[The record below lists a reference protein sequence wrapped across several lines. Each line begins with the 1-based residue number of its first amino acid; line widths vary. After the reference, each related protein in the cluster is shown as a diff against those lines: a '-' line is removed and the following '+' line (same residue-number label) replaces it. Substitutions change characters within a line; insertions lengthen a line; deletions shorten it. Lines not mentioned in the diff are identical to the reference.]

1 MPRADAQS
9 LVDAVLGESLDKIV
23 AEEHEALAAWAETV
37 IEQALS
43 SGPEDGPA
51 LVPGGPTASA
61 LAQSSGGNRANK
73 AEVLVFMS
81 LSVPEPSWRQWS
93 REAARIG
100 APMVLR
106 GVAEGGLTATVNRIA
121 ARHAEDGAGAG
132 IDPRLFRLFRIG
144 SVPAVA
150 VIPGGVPA
158 CTTPGCSSDPPP
170 PHDLVTGNIGLD
182 GALEAIVTGRRPGSG
197 NGHQAIGRAERR
209 NALKNRLRTR
219 RPRDVSWAL
228 LLACWLLGGL
238 AVAQEQNQAAKAA
251 AQAVGSVGQAAARAV
266 ARDASQPLNV
276 PGFEGTDLAEADH
289 TATGMD
295 AAARRALA
303 DPNDAGWCGGP
314 CGGRRDAVASGCL
327 PVRDRSGNPARRHR
341 TKHAKRSGVAGR

>member
-1 MPRADAQS
+1 MNKTQIITTAAMCCAWCVSAIGQQSTPDVERTDAEADAQA
-9 LVDAVLGESLDKIV
+9 LVDAVLGESVNDML
-23 AEEHEALAAWAETV
+23 AEEHEALAAWAQTV

-43 SGPEDGPA
+43 SSSEPGPA

-61 LAQSSGGNRANK
+61 VAQSFGGNRANT

-182 GALEAIVTGRRPGSG
+182 GALEAIATEGGPGRDT
-197 NGHQAIGRAERR
+197 AIRQ
-209 NALKNRLRTR
+209 
-219 RPRDVSWAL
+219 
-228 LLACWLLGGL
+228 L
-238 AVAQEQNQAAKAA
+238 AVLRGE
-251 AQAVGSVGQAAARAV
+251 
-266 ARDASQPLNV
+266 
-276 PGFEGTDLAEADH
+276 TH
-289 TATGMD
+289 
-295 AAARRALA
+295 
-303 DPNDAGWCGGP
+303 
-314 CGGRRDAVASGCL
+314 
-327 PVRDRSGNPARRHR
+327 
-341 TKHAKRSGVAGR
+341 

>member
-1 MPRADAQS
+1 MNKTPIITTAAMCCAWCVSAIGQQSTPDVERTDAEADAQA
-9 LVDAVLGESLDKIV
+9 LVDAVLGESVNDML
-23 AEEHEALAAWAETV
+23 AEEHEALAAWAQTV

-43 SGPEDGPA
+43 SSSEPGPA

-61 LAQSSGGNRANK
+61 VARSFGGNRANT

-182 GALEAIVTGRRPGSG
+182 GALEAIATEGGPGRDT
-197 NGHQAIGRAERR
+197 AIRQ
-209 NALKNRLRTR
+209 
-219 RPRDVSWAL
+219 
-228 LLACWLLGGL
+228 L
-238 AVAQEQNQAAKAA
+238 AVLRGE
-251 AQAVGSVGQAAARAV
+251 
-266 ARDASQPLNV
+266 
-276 PGFEGTDLAEADH
+276 TH
-289 TATGMD
+289 
-295 AAARRALA
+295 
-303 DPNDAGWCGGP
+303 
-314 CGGRRDAVASGCL
+314 
-327 PVRDRSGNPARRHR
+327 
-341 TKHAKRSGVAGR
+341 

>member
-1 MPRADAQS
+1 MNKTQIITTAAMCCAWCVPAIGQQSTPDVERTDAEADAQS

-61 LAQSSGGNRANK
+61 LAQSFAGKRANT

-182 GALEAIVTGRRPGSG
+182 GALEAIATEGGPGRDT
-197 NGHQAIGRAERR
+197 AGRH
-209 NALKNRLRTR
+209 
-219 RPRDVSWAL
+219 
-228 LLACWLLGGL
+228 L
-238 AVAQEQNQAAKAA
+238 AVLRGE
-251 AQAVGSVGQAAARAV
+251 
-266 ARDASQPLNV
+266 
-276 PGFEGTDLAEADH
+276 TH
-289 TATGMD
+289 
-295 AAARRALA
+295 
-303 DPNDAGWCGGP
+303 
-314 CGGRRDAVASGCL
+314 
-327 PVRDRSGNPARRHR
+327 
-341 TKHAKRSGVAGR
+341 

>member
-1 MPRADAQS
+1 MNKTPIITTAAMCCAWCVSAIGQQSSPDLERTDAEADAQA

-23 AEEHEALAAWAETV
+23 AEEHEELAAWAQTV

-43 SGPEDGPA
+43 SGPEAGPA

-61 LAQSSGGNRANK
+61 VAQSFGGDRANT

-182 GALEAIVTGRRPGSG
+182 GALEAIATEGGPGRDT
-197 NGHQAIGRAERR
+197 AIRQ
-209 NALKNRLRTR
+209 
-219 RPRDVSWAL
+219 
-228 LLACWLLGGL
+228 L
-238 AVAQEQNQAAKAA
+238 AVLRGE
-251 AQAVGSVGQAAARAV
+251 
-266 ARDASQPLNV
+266 
-276 PGFEGTDLAEADH
+276 TH
-289 TATGMD
+289 
-295 AAARRALA
+295 
-303 DPNDAGWCGGP
+303 
-314 CGGRRDAVASGCL
+314 
-327 PVRDRSGNPARRHR
+327 
-341 TKHAKRSGVAGR
+341 

>member
-1 MPRADAQS
+1 MSGLKLKIPVLVMSACSLAAMGQTPPLVPVSGDAEADAQT

-23 AEEHEALAAWAETV
+23 AEEHEALAVWAQTV

-43 SGPEDGPA
+43 SGPEDGAA
-51 LVPGGPTASA
+51 LVPGGPTAPA
-61 LAQSSGGNRANK
+61 VAQSFGGNRANT

-93 REAARIG
+93 REAATIG

-121 ARHAEDGAGAG
+121 ARHAEDSASAG

-182 GALEAIVTGRRPGSG
+182 GALEAIATEGGPGRDT
-197 NGHQAIGRAERR
+197 AIRQ
-209 NALKNRLRTR
+209 
-219 RPRDVSWAL
+219 
-228 LLACWLLGGL
+228 L
-238 AVAQEQNQAAKAA
+238 AVLRGE
-251 AQAVGSVGQAAARAV
+251 
-266 ARDASQPLNV
+266 
-276 PGFEGTDLAEADH
+276 TH
-289 TATGMD
+289 
-295 AAARRALA
+295 
-303 DPNDAGWCGGP
+303 
-314 CGGRRDAVASGCL
+314 
-327 PVRDRSGNPARRHR
+327 
-341 TKHAKRSGVAGR
+341 

>member
-1 MPRADAQS
+1 MNKPQIITTAAMCCAWCVPAIGQQSTPDVERTDAEADAQA
-9 LVDAVLGESLDKIV
+9 LVDAVLGESLDKIL
-23 AEEHEALAAWAETV
+23 AEEHEALADWAQTV

-43 SGPEDGPA
+43 SGPEAGPA
-51 LVPGGPTASA
+51 LVPGGPTPSA
-61 LAQSSGGNRANK
+61 LAQGFAGNRANT

-150 VIPGGVPA
+150 VIPGGVRA

-182 GALEAIVTGRRPGSG
+182 GALEAIATEGGPGRDT
-197 NGHQAIGRAERR
+197 AIRQ
-209 NALKNRLRTR
+209 
-219 RPRDVSWAL
+219 
-228 LLACWLLGGL
+228 L
-238 AVAQEQNQAAKAA
+238 AVLRGE
-251 AQAVGSVGQAAARAV
+251 
-266 ARDASQPLNV
+266 
-276 PGFEGTDLAEADH
+276 TH
-289 TATGMD
+289 
-295 AAARRALA
+295 
-303 DPNDAGWCGGP
+303 
-314 CGGRRDAVASGCL
+314 
-327 PVRDRSGNPARRHR
+327 
-341 TKHAKRSGVAGR
+341 

>member
-1 MPRADAQS
+1 MSGLKLKIPALVISTCSLAAMAQTPPLVPASGDAEADAQA

-23 AEEHEALAAWAETV
+23 AEEHEALAAWAQKV

-43 SGPEDGPA
+43 SGPEAGPA

-61 LAQSSGGNRANK
+61 VAQSFGGNRANT

-182 GALEAIVTGRRPGSG
+182 GALEAIAKEGGPGRDT
-197 NGHQAIGRAERR
+197 AIRQ
-209 NALKNRLRTR
+209 
-219 RPRDVSWAL
+219 
-228 LLACWLLGGL
+228 L
-238 AVAQEQNQAAKAA
+238 AVLRGE
-251 AQAVGSVGQAAARAV
+251 
-266 ARDASQPLNV
+266 
-276 PGFEGTDLAEADH
+276 TH
-289 TATGMD
+289 
-295 AAARRALA
+295 
-303 DPNDAGWCGGP
+303 
-314 CGGRRDAVASGCL
+314 
-327 PVRDRSGNPARRHR
+327 
-341 TKHAKRSGVAGR
+341 

>member
-1 MPRADAQS
+1 MNKTPINTTTAMVCAWCVSAIGQQSTLDLERTDAEADAQA
-9 LVDAVLGESLDKIV
+9 LVDAVLGESLNKIV
-23 AEEHEALAAWAETV
+23 AEEHEALAAWAQTV

-43 SGPEDGPA
+43 SGSEPGPA
-51 LVPGGPTASA
+51 LVPGGPTPSA
-61 LAQSSGGNRANK
+61 LAQSFGGNRANT
-73 AEVLVFMS
+73 AEVIVFMS

-132 IDPRLFRLFRIG
+132 IDPRLFRLLRIG

-182 GALEAIVTGRRPGSG
+182 GALEAIATEGGPGRDT
-197 NGHQAIGRAERR
+197 AGRH
-209 NALKNRLRTR
+209 
-219 RPRDVSWAL
+219 
-228 LLACWLLGGL
+228 L
-238 AVAQEQNQAAKAA
+238 AVLRGE
-251 AQAVGSVGQAAARAV
+251 
-266 ARDASQPLNV
+266 
-276 PGFEGTDLAEADH
+276 TH
-289 TATGMD
+289 
-295 AAARRALA
+295 
-303 DPNDAGWCGGP
+303 
-314 CGGRRDAVASGCL
+314 
-327 PVRDRSGNPARRHR
+327 
-341 TKHAKRSGVAGR
+341 

>member
-1 MPRADAQS
+1 MNKTQIITTAAMCCAWCVSAIGQQSTPDVERTDAEADAQA
-9 LVDAVLGESLDKIV
+9 LVDAVLGESVNDML
-23 AEEHEALAAWAETV
+23 AEEHEALAAWAQTV

-43 SGPEDGPA
+43 SSSEPGPA

-61 LAQSSGGNRANK
+61 VAQSFGGNRANT

-182 GALEAIVTGRRPGSG
+182 GALEAI
-197 NGHQAIGRAERR
+197 
-209 NALKNRLRTR
+209 
-219 RPRDVSWAL
+219 
-228 LLACWLLGGL
+228 
-238 AVAQEQNQAAKAA
+238 
-251 AQAVGSVGQAAARAV
+251 
-266 ARDASQPLNV
+266 
-276 PGFEGTDLAEADH
+276 
-289 TATGMD
+289 ATE
-295 AAARRALA
+295 
-303 DPNDAGWCGGP
+303 GGP
-314 CGGRRDAVASGCL
+314 GRDTAIRQLAALRGET
-327 PVRDRSGNPARRHR
+327 H
-341 TKHAKRSGVAGR
+341 